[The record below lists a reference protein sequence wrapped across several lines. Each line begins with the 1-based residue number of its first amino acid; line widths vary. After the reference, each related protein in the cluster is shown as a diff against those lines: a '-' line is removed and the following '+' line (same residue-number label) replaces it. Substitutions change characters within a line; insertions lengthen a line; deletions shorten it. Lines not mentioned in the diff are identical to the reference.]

1 MGRTPLAVCALWRVA
16 PSQDMQATQTTP
28 DPLGSRLCGRH
39 QVTPCY
45 SRTRKVSNQSAN
57 VSPRKGLVART
68 LMPLRSTATLTWH
81 LGAITPLLQP
91 KIRRRTCPSS
101 RHVVAVTAARRPDRP
116 CPYTPYSVAGDLE
129 ASFGAAFVSWRWSR
143 GWDWCCRHRRRLR
156 CHCRLQVSNSSIP
169 PTPQRILVDAPEDSC
184 RRRQNSLSAVDRHSA
199 PESCS
204 RSSRSQRPQPQ
215 LPSSSG
221 AKAIPLPRLVRR
233 VTARRSWHIMEQHVL
248 RCRPWPRTSIDSN
261 RRHAPW
267 RMCDTG
273 TANSRGIAIRAI
285 LCPSLALG
293 GRGQCSVL
301 NRAIARHNLLSEEL
315 PCRGLSPA
323 PSPAPQAT
331 RSSSQSQSVLRTR
344 R

>member
-1 MGRTPLAVCALWRVA
+1 MSWQSRPLDGQTGHAHTPHTVWRGIWKRRSVRPLYPGDGVGVGIGAVVIAVVFVVVSSA
-16 PSQDMQATQTTP
+16 
-28 DPLGSRLCGRH
+28 
-39 QVTPCY
+39 
-45 SRTRKVSNQSAN
+45 VSNN
-57 VSPRKGLVART
+57 
-68 LMPLRSTATLTWH
+68 
-81 LGAITPLLQP
+81 
-91 KIRRRTCPSS
+91 
-101 RHVVAVTAARRPDRP
+101 
-116 CPYTPYSVAGDLE
+116 
-129 ASFGAAFVSWRWSR
+129 
-143 GWDWCCRHRRRLR
+143 
-156 CHCRLQVSNSSIP
+156 SIP
-169 PTPQRILVDAPEDSC
+169 PTPQRILADAPEDSC
-184 RRRQNSLSAVDRHSA
+184 RRRQNFLSAVDRHSA

-221 AKAIPLPRLVRR
+221 AKAIPLPLPRLVCR
-233 VTARRSWHIMEQHVL
+233 VTARRSWHIMEHHVL

-261 RRHAPW
+261 QCHAPW

-273 TANSRGIAIRAI
+273 TANSRRIAIRAI

-293 GRGQCSVL
+293 GRGQCPML